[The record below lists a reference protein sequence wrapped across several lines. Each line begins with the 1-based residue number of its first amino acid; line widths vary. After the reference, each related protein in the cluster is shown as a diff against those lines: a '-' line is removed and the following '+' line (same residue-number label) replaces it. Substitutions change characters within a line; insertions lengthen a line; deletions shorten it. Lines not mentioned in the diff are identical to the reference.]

1 MEGEPR
7 IFGASGN
14 TLRIKI
20 VLHIVRI
27 INMLSSTT
35 GNGFSFSAKILDV
48 ISTYDSHTLTE
59 KIAPTVKNRSSVVW
73 VSTCI

>member
-14 TLRIKI
+14 TLRTET

-27 INMLSSTT
+27 IIRLSSAAR
-35 GNGFSFSAKILDV
+35 GFSFSAKIFDV
-48 ISTYDSHTLTE
+48 IMRFLLMIHFIDDLS
-59 KIAPTVKNRSSVVW
+59 
-73 VSTCI
+73 